1 MILQTTRFGP
11 VEVDERRLIEFPAG
25 LLGFS
30 SARTFALLQPD
41 ARGIFFWLQSVDN
54 PDLAFVVTDPALWT
68 DGYEAPLRAEQAAEI
83 ALEDVADAQTFVIVN
98 RRNGALTA
106 NLQGPLVVSAVSRRG
121 VQVVL
126 AERRWST
133 RHELVRMEGAQVAS
147 A

>member
-1 MILQTTRFGP
+1 MIVQTTRFGP
-11 VEVDERRLIEFPAG
+11 VEVDESRLIEFPAG

-30 SARTFALLQPD
+30 SARRFALLQPD
-41 ARGIFFWLQSVDN
+41 ERGVFFWLQSAEN

-68 DGYEAPLRAEQAAEI
+68 DDFAAPLRPEQTAEI
-83 ALEDVADAQTFVIVN
+83 GLSDPGEGQVFVIVN
-98 RRNGALTA
+98 RRGSALTA
-106 NLQGPLVVSAVSRRG
+106 NMQGPLVISSVTRRG

-133 RHELVRMEGAQVAS
+133 RHELVRLEGAKVAS